1 MRSREN
7 SLLAPPP
14 QGYWPYPAPVR
25 PVAADFTG
33 GSDGMDFFRKLWRC
47 KLLIV
52 AAAVVGGIAAAA
64 ISSTLVPRYAA
75 EARILLGVETP
86 KVAEIEAILQEV
98 TPSQEVVQSESY
110 VLQSRSL
117 ASQVAHRL
125 ALDQDPEFNP
135 ALRPPPPWWR
145 QQVKGFKT
153 WLKDD
158 VVKPLLGK
166 EQAEGSGGAPVMTEE
181 ERQARQKEIVV
192 SQLLSRVA
200 VEPLMRSRV
209 ISIQAESENPDTA
222 ARVANGLANTYIEQ
236 QLVRTA
242 SATETA
248 NTWLDERIAEL
259 REKVEQSE
267 RATEEYRREHG
278 LYETRNDAITSQQV
292 SELNSQ
298 LILAESE
305 QASAEARLAQAEL
318 VKNNQAPFESLP
330 SVLSSP
336 LIQALKQQ
344 QTEIARQSA
353 ELSTIYGPQHPKIRD
368 IQAQSGDIQGK
379 IASEVRKVVE
389 GLRHEV
395 QAYRAR
401 SSALRNSL
409 AKLQG
414 QMGEVNEKS
423 IGLRELERQA
433 EANRRLLVNFL
444 DRAKETAA
452 QPGLEQPSAV
462 VISEAAVPLSPSF
475 PPTTML
481 VLLGVV
487 GGALIGVVAGLI
499 RENLDR
505 TFRTAQQVEDATNL
519 PILGVLPPP
528 DRRSFAGVPA
538 ARRSNSAFG
547 HAVSN
552 LFERLV
558 FSPASRARKV
568 LMLTSATPRE
578 GKSRIAMSLVR
589 MVTGSGLRVIV
600 LDCDWRRP
608 AIHSFFD
615 HAMTPGLGDLLAG
628 AATPDEVVF
637 RDPQTGAHAIFAG
650 DMSLISN
657 SAERFA
663 RLRVLLATL
672 SRHYDLVILDTPPV
686 LAGPDALALAE
697 MAEEVAFV
705 IRWGE
710 VPRDAILEAL
720 NHLEMAGARFG
731 GAILSGVDPKRYRRY
746 GTGDALYTYA
756 ERPIPRAA

>member
-1 MRSREN
+1 MRSREP
-7 SLLAPPP
+7 SLVPVPPE
-14 QGYWPYPAPVR
+14 GYWPYPAQIRAP
-25 PVAADFTG
+25 ASIG
-33 GSDGMDFFRKLWRC
+33 GDPDGMDFFRKLWRC

-52 AAAVVGGIAAAA
+52 GAAVAGALLAGLIA
-64 ISSTLVPRYAA
+64 STLEPRYAA
-75 EARILLGVETP
+75 EARILLGVEKP
-86 KVAEIEAILQEV
+86 KVTDIEAILQQT
-98 TPSQEVVQSESY
+98 TPDQEVVQSESY

-117 ASQVAHRL
+117 AGQVAHRL

-145 QQVKGFKT
+145 QQISDFKS

-158 VVKPLLGK
+158 IVKPLLS
-166 EQAEGSGGAPVMTEE
+166 SGEEASSAPAVTEE
-181 ERQARQKEIVV
+181 ERLARQQESIV
-192 SQLLSRVA
+192 SRLLGRIN
-200 VEPLMRSRV
+200 VEPLQRSHV
-209 ISIQAESENPDTA
+209 LSIQAESENPQTA
-222 ARVANGLANTYIEQ
+222 ARIANGVANTYIEQ
-236 QLVRTA
+236 QMVRAATA
-242 SATETA
+242 TQTA
-248 NTWLDERIAEL
+248 NTWLDQRIAEL
-259 REKVEQSE
+259 RDKVEQAE

-278 LYETRNDAITSQQV
+278 LYETRNDAITAQQV

-305 QASAEARLAQAEL
+305 QASAEARLAQAEA
-318 VKNNQAPFESLP
+318 VKNNQVPFESLP
-330 SVLSSP
+330 AVLSSP

-353 ELSTIYGPQHPKIRD
+353 EFSSIYGPQHPKMRD
-368 IQAQSGDIQGK
+368 INAQSGDIQGK
-379 IASEVRKVVE
+379 IAAEVRKIVE

-401 SSALRNSL
+401 SGALRNSL
-409 AKLQG
+409 AQLQG
-414 QMGEVNEKS
+414 KMGEVNEKS

-433 EANRRLLVNFL
+433 EANRRLLVSFL
-444 DRAKETAA
+444 DRAKETAS
-452 QPGLEQPSAV
+452 QPGLDQPSAV

-481 VLLGVV
+481 VLLG
-487 GGALIGVVAGLI
+487 LIGGGLIGILAGLI
-499 RENLDR
+499 RENMDR

-528 DRRSFAGVPA
+528 DRRTFAGVRA

-608 AIHSFFD
+608 TMHAFF
-615 HAMTPGLGDLLAG
+615 ARSMTPGLGDLLAG
-628 AATPDEVVF
+628 TATPDEVVF

-650 DMSLISN
+650 DISQIAN

-697 MAEEVAFV
+697 MAEEIAFV
-705 IRWGE
+705 IRWGQ

-746 GTGDALYTYA
+746 GAGDALYTYA
-756 ERPIPRAA
+756 ERPVPRAA